1 MGFREEKDSLGMVIV
16 PGDAYYGAQTERARQ
31 NTIDSGLRLPP
42 AFLRALALIK
52 LFAAKVNLDLKLLD
66 SEIAGAIITSAREV
80 EEGRLETQFVVD
92 LFQTGSGTST
102 NMNMNEVIAARANE
116 LLTGKIAGKSPVHP
130 NDHVNLGQSSN
141 DVIPTA
147 LHISTLGAIERNLLP
162 RLETLRR
169 VLTEKAAL
177 WSSVR
182 KIGRTHLQDAVPM
195 FLGDEFGA
203 YARQMELS
211 VLRTRNASAG
221 LRELALGGTAVGS
234 GLNTSP
240 AFASAVIEK
249 INHHLN
255 MRFKEA
261 ANRFEA
267 QSARDAA
274 VEMSGTL
281 KSVAVSLT
289 KIADDV
295 RWLASGPRC
304 GLGEIRLPP
313 LQPGSSIMPGKVNPV
328 ISEVVLQAAAQVI
341 GNDTTITFAGQK
353 GQFELNTMQPLIA
366 YNLLQSIDILGES
379 ARMLAEKCIQG
390 IEADVEKCASYVEK
404 SLALATYLVPRL
416 GYDRAAKLSQQAH
429 RTHKTIRE
437 LVIENN
443 LMTPAEFDALIG
455 EDE

>member
-1 MGFREEKDSLGMVIV
+1 MSSREEKDSLGTVIV
-16 PGDAYYGAQTERARQ
+16 PGNAYYGAQTERARQ
-31 NTIDSGLRLPP
+31 NTIDSGLRLPS
-42 AFLRALALIK
+42 AFFRALALIK
-52 LFAAKVNLDLKLLD
+52 LFAAEVNLDLKLLD
-66 SEIAGAIITSAREV
+66 PEIAGAIITSAREV
-80 EEGRLETQFVVD
+80 VEGRFETQFVVD

-116 LLTGKIAGKSPVHP
+116 LLTGKIVGKSPVHP

-147 LHISTLGAIERNLLP
+147 LHISTLDAIERNLLP
-162 RLETLRR
+162 RLEILRR
-169 VLTEKAAL
+169 ALAEKAAL
-177 WSSVR
+177 WSNVR

-211 VLRTRNASAG
+211 VLRIRNASAG

-304 GLGEIRLPP
+304 GLGEIRLPS

-379 ARMLAEKCIQG
+379 ARVFAEKCIQG
-390 IEADVEKCASYVEK
+390 IEADEEKCASYVEK

-429 RTHKTIRE
+429 QTHKTIRE

-455 EDE
+455 KDE